1 MGTFSSNLPDY
12 QRVAVEEFID
22 TFGVDT
28 NVALWQAL
36 ALEEARELVDAT
48 TAEEQ
53 LKEACDLAYVCA
65 GVMIAL
71 DRSGGEVTEHK
82 RSEELLF
89 LSAAELA
96 DMVINSVGDDVFIE
110 AFTRVHK
117 SNMSKVG
124 DDGKP
129 LKRADGK
136 VIKGPNYSPPVMSDL
151 VEAYKTR
158 NKETHKTNQT
168 LH

>member
-1 MGTFSSNLPDY
+1 MGKYSDDLPDY

-65 GVMIAL
+65 GTLIAL
-71 DRSGGEVTEHK
+71 DRSGGEVVEHK
-82 RSEELLF
+82 RSEELVF

-96 DMVINSVGDDVFIE
+96 DMVINSVGDDVFTE
-110 AFTRVHK
+110 AFKRVHK

-129 LKRADGK
+129 IKRSDGK
-136 VIKGPNYSPPVMSDL
+136 VIKGPNYSPPVLSDL
-151 VEAYKTR
+151 IEAFKTKTKETYKT
-158 NKETHKTNQT
+158 NKT